1 MMYLIAWSTLSCKEL
16 RFAKEY
22 LLTKPLKLQDSRH
35 SMKSI
40 LNEYKAIVGR
50 GTDPVV
56 IDPHVANIVKG
67 VSGKWCMSNIYKKTA
82 VPKMKLFNKFL
93 ST

>member
-1 MMYLIAWSTLSCKEL
+1 MYLPIIYDVPHCLKYPILSKEG
-16 RFAKEY
+16 FAKEY

-50 GTDPVV
+50 GNDPVV

-67 VSGKWCMSNIYKKTA
+67 VSGK
-82 VPKMKLFNKFL
+82 
-93 ST
+93 

>member
-1 MMYLIAWSTLSCKEL
+1 MMYLIAWSTLFCKEL
-16 RFAKEY
+16 RFAKEYY

-67 VSGKWCMSNIYKKTA
+67 VSGKWCMSNIYKKNCSA
-82 VPKMKLFNKFL
+82 
-93 ST
+93 

>member
-1 MMYLIAWSTLSCKEL
+1 
-16 RFAKEY
+16 
-22 LLTKPLKLQDSRH
+22 
-35 SMKSI
+35 MKSI

-67 VSGKWCMSNIYKKTA
+67 VSGKYFMST
-82 VPKMKLFNKFL
+82 KFIEFYCFIML
-93 ST
+93 KGWNNG

>member
-1 MMYLIAWSTLSCKEL
+1 
-16 RFAKEY
+16 
-22 LLTKPLKLQDSRH
+22 
-35 SMKSI
+35 MKSI

-67 VSGKWCMSNIYKKTA
+67 VSGKYIMSRIHIKDDCN
-82 VPKMKLFNKFL
+82 LFTCKF
-93 ST
+93 

>member
-1 MMYLIAWSTLSCKEL
+1 MYVVATYDDFIFVNISIE
-16 RFAKEY
+16 
-22 LLTKPLKLQDSRH
+22 LQDSRH

-67 VSGKWCMSNIYKKTA
+67 VSGKYIMSRIHIKDDRN
-82 VPKMKLFNKFL
+82 LFICKF
-93 ST
+93 